1 MKSQNRKIEIRNE
14 VPEKKLKIKSNLK
27 QNIGMSVNI
36 AFNNTVQ
43 KKQNKVIEQKIR
55 NRK

>member
-1 MKSQNRKIEIRNE
+1 MKYR
-14 VPEKKLKIKSNLK
+14 KKLKIKLNLK